1 MVNENFAYFN
11 NTELEEYYRDIIK
24 AQVAAEEYPDITK
37 IILRKV
43 VEDIIRKTAEKYDI
57 DSEESIRD
65 IITSLKYNFNICF
78 PEQICKYINTIRFN
92 GINKEDSDVGDKRIF
107 SAENLLKMANKV
119 FIWYL
124 KDVEKTENFNE
135 AKATIVLP
143 DNLDKSIYERE
154 KVLNDIVDKEY
165 QINNLR
171 EKVIELADKSQNIVG
186 FNRIVMAIKDE
197 KKDLLKQEKVLNQ
210 HIKLYKE
217 SIKEIEANY
226 DRELANIDKL
236 KEEYAKYDKLISEKE
251 DKLVKTEISN
261 QDFKRVLN
269 SYEGEYEDIA
279 KYELI
284 VNESLDKLR
293 KAYKNLISFCK
304 EYKDIIASIQ
314 FAYREEYKN
323 TLQNKQAIVKNNII
337 NEDKLFEEEMIV
349 YFNNINDAKKNTKIL
364 TKLVNDQ
371 ITRKIR
377 YYEFYKGFLNLK
389 GECLRDI
396 YLLTSKYTIQLIVN
410 SGKGAFGKLDIEKA
424 QEVIKSRRQE
434 INNIADEELK
444 VQLYYRFANTC
455 ELNDDIDLNSRKNFI
470 ATLDNIVDKAYEFLQ
485 SDNVVKNNDNK
496 LSAIKM
502 YYIYSVIEKLKK
514 IYIKNQINVS
524 DEFVQS
530 IINAIQRLD
539 ESEKEY
545 VYKSLN
551 ALYSDDLT
559 FINIIKS
566 DVFKIIDIF
575 FNINSKFAYTC
586 ACSIIYALY
595 YYRDNIILEDV
606 LNNESKLKT
615 FVEKTIVKEIF
626 LAQDGFSIEKFDENQ
641 KVLLPLFVFQIVA
654 ADEILEQYTDLA
666 SYTSICDYWAL
677 KQQQY
682 NDLIIYEKKH
692 KMDLTKLLNEKEK
705 LKMDNYK
712 TSKNYI
718 ILSSKYNNSINMFRK
733 EVLSSEK
740 IQYLPSYLNY
750 ASLIEKK
757 EQSVKSVNTAIEKL
771 GDIRIAMET
780 GIWKDSQ
787 EKYMNDPSIKNVE
800 NLLVEEAKKS
810 KYFKEEYDVVL
821 NLQKE
826 IENINEHTMELKES
840 IKKNED
846 IIRTTK
852 NELENCN
859 KQVKLIKDMYPDIEA
874 AYWG

>member
-92 GINKEDSDVGDKRIF
+92 GINKEDSDAGDKRIF

-226 DRELANIDKL
+226 ERELANIDKL

-323 TLQNKQAIVKNNII
+323 TLQNKQAIVKNNIV

-455 ELNDDIDLNSRKNFI
+455 ELSDDIDLNSRKNFI

-874 AYWG
+874 AYWV